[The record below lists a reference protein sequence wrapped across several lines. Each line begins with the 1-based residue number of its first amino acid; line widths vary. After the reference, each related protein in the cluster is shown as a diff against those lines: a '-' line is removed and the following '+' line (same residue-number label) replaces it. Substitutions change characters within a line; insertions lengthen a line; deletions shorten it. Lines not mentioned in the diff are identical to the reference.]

1 MGLFL
6 SKSSFKMLGMTFP
19 YKFDW
24 GTYFISIAKTVSKKI
39 GGLIYSMKFLSPKV
53 ALYLFFNWDSL
64 HARLNSHY
72 KTCNYKTRKRSTKRL
87 KHKEV
92 ALLII
97 AIDVIMDGSV
107 FEEK

>member
-24 GTYFISIAKTVSKKI
+24 GTYSIAKTVSKKI
-39 GGLIYSMKFLSPKV
+39 GSLIHSMKFLSPKV

-64 HARLNSHY
+64 HARLNSHC
-72 KTCNYKTRKRSTKRL
+72 KTCNYKTRERSTKRL